1 MLISILRMGKWRPR
15 HDSPEGLSGGH
26 GTESEAWTWDLVLFL
41 LSYSEG
47 SLREPQEAE
56 ENSRNSQDAWEPGC
70 LDPLALTAPRL
81 RCDPVELSPCL
92 CLCCKKVVSRGRTLD
107 CLDQGP
113 LSQAPSLC
121 PPPCVPLPQAHFC
134 VLSLSPTSGSPSP
147 RPHPW
152 VTSPR
157 PCACVPLPPLLS

>member
-113 LSQAPSLC
+113 LSHAPSLC
-121 PPPCVPLPQAHFC
+121 PPPSGSLLCPLPQPHLW
-134 VLSLSPTSGSPSP
+134 VSLP
-147 RPHPW
+147 
-152 VTSPR
+152 
-157 PCACVPLPPLLS
+157 